1 MKLTLNKMPVDL
13 VRRAPVYTK
22 QMQDK
27 QRSPRGAE
35 PTEIIPHLLTL
46 SSPTLVEML
55 DTPDE

>member
-22 QMQDK
+22 QMHDK
-27 QRSPRGAE
+27 QQFPQGVE
-35 PTEIIPHLLTL
+35 PTEIIPHLPTL